1 MLFETVVDCFA
12 KVGWMGVVVTE
23 LVVVSGWYCVVV
35 VVDLLGKMG
44 ANNKEEV
51 AEVDFGG
58 GWVNVD

>member
-1 MLFETVVDCFA
+1 
-12 KVGWMGVVVTE
+12 MGVVTE
-23 LVVVSGWYCVVV
+23 LVGVRDWDCAAV